1 MYAPVAQLDRV
12 TGYEPVG
19 RGFES
24 LLAHHSSGCPQ
35 FALRFIYMGRRALLC
50 RAVVLYLAIQA
61 YNLRLQMPDFM
72 GFVGL
77 LFFYSR
83 RTRTRYPFLRFTICA
98 ITFPLS
104 VFLSCIV
111 IQNNFYFFPKYIL
124 QFLAFSAD

>member
-1 MYAPVAQLDRV
+1 MENLTYVTSNYGKYIQVKKEFEQNKLDI
-12 TGYEPVG
+12 YYFKYDLDEPNINDIN
-19 RGFES
+19 
-24 LLAHHSSGCPQ
+24 
-35 FALRFIYMGRRALLC
+35 FISKQK
-50 RAVVLYLAIQA
+50 AIQA

-104 VFLSCIV
+104 VFLSCVV

-124 QFLAFSAD
+124 QFPAFSAD